1 MSCNCNS
8 SCNCN
13 TVIQKGDIGPQGPQG
28 IQGEQGPEGP
38 QGPQGEPGENGNSV
52 LSGYGIPSNS
62 IGTNGD
68 FYINLS
74 NYTIYGPKSM
84 QWLAPP
90 TSLVGPQGPPGPAGD
105 SCCFEYE
112 IGEYLETEAGVIF
125 HRWFEGTDQKYLV
138 VGLEDL
144 NSGGNVAW
152 SGTTNV
158 LIGST
163 AQSVWDGNTNTNA
176 INTQDST
183 ANKAA
188 TECLAYTYGGKS
200 DWYLPAIQELN
211 KIWNNLFEVSQGLS
225 DGLGQQFTYT
235 TGANGYYWA
244 STEFDANNAWKF
256 DFSAGN
262 VFTDAKSVDAN
273 VRPVRTFTFTP

>member
-1 MSCNCNS
+1 MSCSCNS
-8 SCNCN
+8 GCNCN

-28 IQGEQGPEGP
+28 IQGIQGEQGPEGP
-38 QGPQGEPGENGNSV
+38 QGDPGENGNTV
-52 LSGYGIPSNS
+52 LNGTTAPSSELGNE
-62 IGTNGD
+62 GD
-68 FYINLS
+68 FYINTET
-74 NYTIYGPKSM
+74 NEIYGPKTESG
-84 QWLAPP
+84 WGSP

-112 IGEYLETEAGVIF
+112 IGEYLETEAGVVF

-188 TECLAYTYGGKS
+188 TECLAYVYGGKS

-211 KIWNNLFEVSQGLS
+211 KIWNNLFEVSQGIA
-225 DGLGQQFTYT
+225 DGLGQQFSYT
-235 TGANGYYWA
+235 ADANGYYWA

-256 DFSAGN
+256 DFSAGS
-262 VFTDAKSVDAN
+262 VFTDAKSAISN
-273 VRPVRTFTFTP
+273 VRPVRKFTFTP

>member
-1 MSCNCNS
+1 MSCNCGC

-28 IQGEQGPEGP
+28 IQGIQGD
-38 QGPQGEPGENGNSV
+38 QGEQGEPGEDGRTILNGTTDP
-52 LSGYGIPSNS
+52 LFQGEI
-62 IGTNGD
+62 GD
-68 FYINLS
+68 FYINTAT
-74 NYTIYGPKSM
+74 NEIYGPKTGSG
-84 QWLAPP
+84 WGSP
-90 TSLVGPQGPPGPAGD
+90 TSLIGPQGPPGPPGPEGGN
-105 SCCFEYE
+105 CCFEYE
-112 IGEYLETEAGVIF
+112 IGQYLEAEAGVIF

-144 NSGGNVAW
+144 TLGGNVAW

-188 TECLAYTYGGKS
+188 TECLAYVYGGKS

-211 KIWNNLFEVSQGLS
+211 KIWNNLFEVSQGID

-235 TGANGYYWA
+235 ASANGYYWA

-256 DFSAGN
+256 DFSAGS
-262 VFTDAKSVDAN
+262 VFTDAKSAISN
-273 VRPVRTFTFTP
+273 VRPVRKFTYTP